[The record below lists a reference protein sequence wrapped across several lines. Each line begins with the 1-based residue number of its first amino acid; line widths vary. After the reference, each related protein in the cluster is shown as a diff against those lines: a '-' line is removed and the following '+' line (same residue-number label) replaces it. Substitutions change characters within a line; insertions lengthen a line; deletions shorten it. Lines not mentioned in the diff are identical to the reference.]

1 MRVIPFFLMLCYSLI
16 CPQLEGRAPVASSVV
31 VMGPASQENTVVTVW
46 RTAQMGLTRETA
58 VSLPQ
63 GGSLF
68 LIHLRL
74 LWHFNQFV
82 KIKRLAD

>member
-1 MRVIPFFLMLCYSLI
+1 MNYASVLFFLMLCYSLI

-31 VMGPASQENTVVTVW
+31 VMGPASQENTIVTVW

-68 LIHLRL
+68 LNSSQASVA
-74 LWHFNQFV
+74 F
-82 KIKRLAD
+82 